1 MLALYSIDTYFN
13 ASTKTAF
20 ENIVGKGEIAH
31 KEQFLLIPQC
41 FQLDQ
46 ITVSPFF
53 HMFDIISLFEVE
65 LEKPEIGISGK
76 GLKESCHICH
86 HVSDVM
92 KMLPMTCNAVSIGTW
107 ETTGC
112 GFLPQKKKRDSGVQK
127 STKLHHFFFFFFLF
141 RNGQHCPT
149 PFVAQFRRTNR
160 NKMATPL
167 KYINVSYSSML
178 TTFRFY
184 CLGFNFVSTVFHL
197 NNGDSS
203 QIHISWTI
211 SYQYLTS
218 PLS

>member
-1 MLALYSIDTYFN
+1 MFVEVESLFQESRRSLIMSGTNSKTWTACKKTISMLALYSIDTYFN

-31 KEQFLLIPQC
+31 NEQFLLIPQC

-76 GLKESCHICH
+76 GLKESCHTCH

-112 GFLPQKKKRDSGVQK
+112 GFLPQKKKAEFRRAK
-127 STKLHHFFFFFFLF
+127 KHEIAPFFFFFFCSGTANTAPYKCFLLF
-141 RNGQHCPT
+141 N
-149 PFVAQFRRTNR
+149 A
-160 NKMATPL
+160 
-167 KYINVSYSSML
+167 Y
-178 TTFRFY
+178 
-184 CLGFNFVSTVFHL
+184 NF
-197 NNGDSS
+197 
-203 QIHISWTI
+203 
-211 SYQYLTS
+211 
-218 PLS
+218 